1 MGLKEKMYSNV
12 KKPEGFLGKRVLSRM
27 NGGLHAQLAD
37 WGIGFL
43 GDMKAESVID
53 LGCGG
58 GRNVSEFL
66 KRFPDAFVRGL
77 DYSETSVAKAS
88 KVNRAEIASGRCEIV
103 HGDVTSLPFDDGA
116 FDLVSAFETIY
127 FWPDIEKS
135 FSEIVRVLRP
145 GGKFLIV
152 NESDGEDRESEEWAE
167 MIEGLTRYT
176 AERLDELLKN
186 AGFKDVKT
194 ELIPEKHWLCVIA
207 EK

>member
-88 KVNRAEIASGRCEIV
+88 KVNRVCVLVKKNLSERIKLALRFFGVYFFVCRKQKIFYRRAHRIA
-103 HGDVTSLPFDDGA
+103 
-116 FDLVSAFETIY
+116 
-127 FWPDIEKS
+127 
-135 FSEIVRVLRP
+135 
-145 GGKFLIV
+145 V
-152 NESDGEDRESEEWAE
+152 NMRTFK
-167 MIEGLTRYT
+167 LT
-176 AERLDELLKN
+176 N
-186 AGFKDVKT
+186 A
-194 ELIPEKHWLCVIA
+194 
-207 EK
+207 